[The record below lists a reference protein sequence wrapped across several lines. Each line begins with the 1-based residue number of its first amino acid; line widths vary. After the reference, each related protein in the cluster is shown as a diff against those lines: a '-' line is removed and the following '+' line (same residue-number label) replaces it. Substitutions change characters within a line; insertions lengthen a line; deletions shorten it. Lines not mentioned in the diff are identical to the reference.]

1 MTGDDPLAAALERV
15 KGLPI
20 WHGPVEPQRL
30 TGGITNNTNFVVKD
44 DGRRYVVRIGQDLPV
59 HQIVR
64 SNEREATKAASAAG
78 ASPEVV
84 LAEDGVLVIRFIEG
98 RTCTGAGCRSSR
110 TRCPRCSTSSAGCT
124 TSMLD
129 YLRGPVLTF
138 WPFYVFRDYAH
149 TLRDGGSRRLARLPE
164 LMDVSAEFERGVGP
178 VAMVFCHNDLLAAN
192 FIDDGSR
199 LWLVDWDYAGFNSPL
214 FDLANLSTNNLFGA
228 EAEDWMLSAYFGGTP
243 DARLRQSYDA
253 MKCASLL
260 RETLW
265 GMVSEIHSKLD
276 YDYPAYTQEFL
287 DRFSRTLADYRRKWT

>member
-1 MTGDDPLAAALERV
+1 MTGDDPLAAAVERV
-15 KGLPI
+15 KRLPI

-98 RTCTGAGCRSSR
+98 RTCTGPDLQQPGALPKVLDLIGRVHH
-110 TRCPRCSTSSAGCT
+110 G
-124 TSMLD
+124 MLD

-149 TLRDGGSRRLARLPE
+149 TLRDDGSRYLAKLPE
-164 LMDVSAEFERGVGP
+164 LMDVSTELERGVGP

-228 EAEDWMLSAYFGGTP
+228 EAEDWMLAAYFGGAP
-243 DARLRQSYDA
+243 DDQLRKSYDA

-276 YDYPAYTQEFL
+276 YDYPAYTQEFM
-287 DRFSRTLADYRRKWT
+287 DRFSRTLADYRRKWA